1 MKGKVQTNKQGVSVL
16 VETETSNNSHHS
28 HLNFPVECEVLTDE
42 QVEEAYRKEFGSP
55 SLKDM
60 KDKLKEVD
68 GFAISNCTDQKELDY
83 QSLVSFKK
91 V

>member
-1 MKGKVQTNKQGVSVL
+1 MKGKVQHNEHGVNVL
-16 VETETSNNSHHS
+16 VSTETSNNRHHS

-55 SLKDM
+55 SIKDM
-60 KDKLKEVD
+60 KDKLKTVD
-68 GFAISNCTDQKELDY
+68 GFAVSNCTDQKELNY

-91 V
+91 F